1 MGDETRIY
9 LSKQKSRVHHYATA
23 IPQKLFTHFS
33 IDLSHTELERL
44 NLECQGEHSLE
55 CNLDTVAA
63 RNILKVALASQV
75 AIQGAVECSSIDPF
89 SEMFEMGDECM
100 DPMRRVPTATGQG
113 LQHIIECADGN
124 GQCDVQD
131 MIEMMEGKR
140 KRCRG
145 DVDRFGRFLNQN
157 FFYTVLTL
165 ASFSAALL

>member
-1 MGDETRIY
+1 MSDETRIY
-9 LSKQKSRVHHYATA
+9 RSKKAENIATPQPYHKSCSLTSPS
-23 IPQKLFTHFS
+23 IFS
-33 IDLSHTELERL
+33 TELERL

-89 SEMFEMGDECM
+89 SEMYEMGDECM

-124 GQCDVQD
+124 DQCDVQD

-140 KRCRG
+140 KRCHG
-145 DVDRFGRFLNQN
+145 DVYRL
-157 FFYTVLTL
+157 VEL
-165 ASFSAALL
+165 